1 MIRATLMAAV
11 LAALAAAPLGA
22 QARVPA
28 VGDRVR
34 ITSPAGGRLKGELVA
49 VRRDTLFVRLDPAA
63 GATAVPLSQVD
74 RIEVRRQRTGME
86 GLGVGLLY
94 GVPIGLGS
102 GYLLGRLAEGS
113 HDRCGDDCGLMTGL
127 GALGGLVAGT
137 VLGTVFG
144 IAMPGGRWE
153 PARRTAAA
161 PTGGGVALSIAI
173 RL

>member
-11 LAALAAAPLGA
+11 LAALAAGPLGA

-49 VRRDTLFVRLDPAA
+49 VRSDTLFVRPDPAA
-63 GATAVPLSQVD
+63 GVTAVPLSQVD

-86 GLGVGLLY
+86 GLGMGLLY
-94 GVPIGLGS
+94 GVPAGLGG

-113 HDRCGDDCGLMTGL
+113 HDRCGDDCGLMTRL

-153 PARRTAAA
+153 PARRTATAM
-161 PTGGGVALSIAI
+161 PGGVAVAI
-173 RL
+173 GVRL